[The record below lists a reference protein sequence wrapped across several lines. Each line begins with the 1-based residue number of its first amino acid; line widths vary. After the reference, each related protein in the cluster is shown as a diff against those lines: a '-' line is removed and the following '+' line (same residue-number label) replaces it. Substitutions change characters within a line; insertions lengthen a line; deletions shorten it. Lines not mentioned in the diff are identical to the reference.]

1 MSNDPM
7 SPNITSEKLDEI
19 MATMPDNMEEAE
31 ICALT
36 LTIHNAYLDEPA
48 EIINNLIAT
57 IYAYGMSVGISYP
70 SISEGLRRT
79 ADMQDEDY
87 QLRMRN

>member
-1 MSNDPM
+1 M

-19 MATMPDNMEEAE
+19 MSTLPEKMEEAE
-31 ICALT
+31 ISALT
-36 LTIHNAYLDEPA
+36 LTIHNAYLEEPA

-57 IYAYGMSVGISYP
+57 IYSYGMSIGISYP